1 MESKTYS
8 AFPALAAVLIAFVV
22 SLSVEVYAGLRLRA
36 QTKAQYAAMARI
48 LPEAQKINAS
58 MLGLSR
64 DLIALAPTSPGARKI
79 VQDFKIQAV
88 VKPAPDPAAKPST
101 P

>member
-8 AFPALAAVLIAFVV
+8 AFPALAAVLIAFVL

-36 QTKAQYAAMARI
+36 QTKAQQAAMARI
-48 LPEAQKINAS
+48 LPEAQKINTS

-64 DLIALAPTSPGARKI
+64 DLIALASTSPGARKI
-79 VQDFKIQAV
+79 VEDFKIQAV
-88 VKPAPDPAAKPST
+88 PKPAAPAAKASAP
-101 P
+101 